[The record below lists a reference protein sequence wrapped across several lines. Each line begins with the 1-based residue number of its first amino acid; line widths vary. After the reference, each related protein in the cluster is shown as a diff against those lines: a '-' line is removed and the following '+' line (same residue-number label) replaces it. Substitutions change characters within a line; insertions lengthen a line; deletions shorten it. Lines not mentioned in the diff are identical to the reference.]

1 MNSLKHHFPIFENN
15 SDLIYLDSTASA
27 QKPSYVIDALKKYL
41 ETSYSNIHRGLYDIS
56 YTSEQ
61 LYFESKKK
69 VAVFLNADDYREVV
83 YTYNSNYA
91 LNLLSQTLR
100 YNKVLQKWD
109 TVLLSILEHHSNIVP
124 WLILKEEIGIEI
136 DFVGIDEKYQLDM
149 QDFARKY
156 NSSVKVI
163 SLTQVS
169 NVTGEIFNLEK
180 IGKLKRKDTI
190 FIVDASQSFPH
201 FSVDVKQLGC
211 DFLFFTAH
219 KVMADS
225 WLGVLWWKKEILEQL
240 KPIFCWGGAINQV
253 KEQSFQPGALPY
265 RFEPGTPNISGAL
278 SLLKALEY
286 IEMIGWYPTI
296 ESIERELCEY
306 TLWEFAKRPYMT
318 LIGNTDISSR
328 VGVFSFIID
337 GVHAID
343 IADVMAENNIAIRAG
358 QHCSEPFMDFLWI
371 HGSARMSLYMYNTF
385 DDIKRFFQV
394 LDDNFS

>member
-69 VAVFLNADDYREVV
+69 VAAFLNADDYREVV

-180 IGKLKRKDTI
+180 IGKLKREDTI

-201 FSVDVKQLGC
+201 FLVDVKQLGC

-306 TLWEFAKRPYMT
+306 TLWEFVKRPYMT

>member
-69 VAVFLNADDYREVV
+69 VAAFLNADDYREVV

-180 IGKLKRKDTI
+180 IGKLKREDTI